1 MPWKLYE
8 NIIENLLPHTLTEAP
23 MIRRLPLFLCL
34 SLLLVCLAVQ
44 APAAPAAEAAHEI
57 SIRVDP
63 ALKSMGIHAANAT
76 TLAKGAKG
84 NPGPGPAVVVFVS
97 FEQPFYGD
105 LHLRGY
111 TKDNTEIARS
121 AIMTMNKK
129 PDAGGHLTF
138 SFDAPTSFAKV
149 SHFILMGEKRQG
161 PPPRPAPRQE
171 GIGEET
177 RNIVR
182 ELLQ

>member
-1 MPWKLYE
+1 MLWKLYE
-8 NIIENLLPHTLTEAP
+8 NIIENLLPHTPTEAP
-23 MIRRLPLFLCL
+23 MIRRLPPFLCL

-44 APAAPAAEAAHEI
+44 APAAPAAEAAREI

-63 ALKSMGIHAANAT
+63 GLKSLGINAANAT

-111 TKDNTEIARS
+111 TRDNTEIARS
-121 AIMTMNKK
+121 AIMTLNKK

-138 SFDAPTSFAKV
+138 SFDAPTSFTKV

-161 PPPRPAPRQE
+161 PPPQPAPRQE
-171 GIGEET
+171 SFGEET
-177 RNIVR
+177 RNIVK